1 MKVPMSWLNE
11 YVDVTLP
18 MEEFVSAMIM
28 HGLGVEGV
36 SSIFADSQ
44 RVVVGKITKI
54 EKHPNADKL
63 QVCTVLAGEKEPVT
77 ILTAAPNVYEG
88 MVCPVA
94 LDGATLP
101 TGKHITAGEMRG
113 LTSYGMLCSGG
124 ELRVEESDIKNA
136 SVDGIL
142 DMGKAYEDKIG
153 MPFFTAIGL
162 DSPVVEFEIS
172 ANRGDCM
179 SVLGIAREVSAA
191 LGVPLREPEIHVEEI
206 DEPAAK
212 YATVEI
218 QAPDLCPRYIARV
231 LTDIHVGESPLWMQ
245 RRLMGAG
252 VRPISNM
259 VDITNYVMLELGY
272 PMHAFDY
279 SCVKDGHIVVCTAQN
294 GERLTTLDGKE
305 YTLDDSVLVIADRER
320 AIGLAG
326 VMGGENSEITP
337 ETTMV
342 LLESAKFD
350 GFNNRKTSRGLG
362 ILSEAASRFTKG
374 LDDQGIQMASDRAAQ
389 LMVEIGCGKVLRGR
403 VDTQKEA
410 PALRT
415 VRVRPDRV
423 NHVLGTDFPEEIIME
438 CLTREGIAI
447 QEMDEEGALIC
458 TIPSHR
464 MDLAIEEDLIE
475 EVARVAGYE
484 SIPTRLLEG
493 FAQGGLTPVQSMR
506 ERTRSG
512 LAAMGLYETM
522 SLSFLGNKVLE
533 QVGMDATGCVRL
545 QNPLSEEYS
554 IMRRSLIP
562 GMIQSLGV
570 NMRNKI
576 YNRPLFEMSN
586 VHLETADGSLPVEKP
601 MLCLGAIGESFYEV
615 KGYLEELFRI
625 FGISDLHF
633 AAGGGDYLHPGRK
646 AEIFLHGSRVGEIG
660 ELHPQVL
667 ENFAMDRR
675 AVVAEIAMDAIYE
688 NAIADKRYQPLNR
701 FPVVERDL
709 AVMVDRGAPVGAMM
723 ESIQEQAG
731 ALLSGLSIF
740 DIYEGDQVEAG
751 KKSVAFSLSFQA
763 PDRTLTGDEVQSL
776 MESILACLKEKY
788 QAMLRG

>member
-1 MKVPMSWLNE
+1 MS
-11 YVDVTLP
+11 
-18 MEEFVSAMIM
+18 I
-28 HGLGVEGV
+28 
-36 SSIFADSQ
+36 
-44 RVVVGKITKI
+44 
-54 EKHPNADKL
+54 
-63 QVCTVLAGEKEPVT
+63 
-77 ILTAAPNVYEG
+77 
-88 MVCPVA
+88 
-94 LDGATLP
+94 
-101 TGKHITAGEMRG
+101 
-113 LTSYGMLCSGG
+113 
-124 ELRVEESDIKNA
+124 
-136 SVDGIL
+136 
-142 DMGKAYEDKIG
+142 
-153 MPFFTAIGL
+153 
-162 DSPVVEFEIS
+162 
-172 ANRGDCM
+172 
-179 SVLGIAREVSAA
+179 LGIAREVSAA
-191 LGVPLREPEIHVEEI
+191 LGLPLREPEIHVEEI

-252 VRPISNM
+252 GRPISNM

-279 SCVKDGHIVVCTAQN
+279 SCVKDGHIVVRTAQN

-464 MDLAIEEDLIE
+464 MDLATVSYTHLD
-475 EVARVAGYE
+475 VYKR
-484 SIPTRLLEG
+484 
-493 FAQGGLTPVQSMR
+493 QGVRFRGSPCHSDQ
-506 ERTRSG
+506 G
-512 LAAMGLYETM
+512 
-522 SLSFLGNKVLE
+522 SF
-533 QVGMDATGCVRL
+533 
-545 QNPLSEEYS
+545 
-554 IMRRSLIP
+554 
-562 GMIQSLGV
+562 
-570 NMRNKI
+570 
-576 YNRPLFEMSN
+576 
-586 VHLETADGSLPVEKP
+586 
-601 MLCLGAIGESFYEV
+601 
-615 KGYLEELFRI
+615 
-625 FGISDLHF
+625 
-633 AAGGGDYLHPGRK
+633 
-646 AEIFLHGSRVGEIG
+646 
-660 ELHPQVL
+660 
-667 ENFAMDRR
+667 
-675 AVVAEIAMDAIYE
+675 
-688 NAIADKRYQPLNR
+688 
-701 FPVVERDL
+701 
-709 AVMVDRGAPVGAMM
+709 
-723 ESIQEQAG
+723 
-731 ALLSGLSIF
+731 
-740 DIYEGDQVEAG
+740 
-751 KKSVAFSLSFQA
+751 
-763 PDRTLTGDEVQSL
+763 
-776 MESILACLKEKY
+776 
-788 QAMLRG
+788 

>member
-245 RRLMGAG
+245 RRLMGAR

-279 SCVKDGHIVVCTAQN
+279 SCVKDGHIVVRTAQN

-326 VMGGENSEITP
+326 VMGGENS
-337 ETTMV
+337 
-342 LLESAKFD
+342 
-350 GFNNRKTSRGLG
+350 
-362 ILSEAASRFTKG
+362 
-374 LDDQGIQMASDRAAQ
+374 
-389 LMVEIGCGKVLRGR
+389 
-403 VDTQKEA
+403 
-410 PALRT
+410 
-415 VRVRPDRV
+415 
-423 NHVLGTDFPEEIIME
+423 
-438 CLTREGIAI
+438 
-447 QEMDEEGALIC
+447 
-458 TIPSHR
+458 
-464 MDLAIEEDLIE
+464 
-475 EVARVAGYE
+475 
-484 SIPTRLLEG
+484 
-493 FAQGGLTPVQSMR
+493 
-506 ERTRSG
+506 
-512 LAAMGLYETM
+512 
-522 SLSFLGNKVLE
+522 
-533 QVGMDATGCVRL
+533 
-545 QNPLSEEYS
+545 
-554 IMRRSLIP
+554 
-562 GMIQSLGV
+562 
-570 NMRNKI
+570 
-576 YNRPLFEMSN
+576 
-586 VHLETADGSLPVEKP
+586 
-601 MLCLGAIGESFYEV
+601 
-615 KGYLEELFRI
+615 
-625 FGISDLHF
+625 
-633 AAGGGDYLHPGRK
+633 
-646 AEIFLHGSRVGEIG
+646 
-660 ELHPQVL
+660 
-667 ENFAMDRR
+667 
-675 AVVAEIAMDAIYE
+675 
-688 NAIADKRYQPLNR
+688 
-701 FPVVERDL
+701 
-709 AVMVDRGAPVGAMM
+709 
-723 ESIQEQAG
+723 
-731 ALLSGLSIF
+731 
-740 DIYEGDQVEAG
+740 
-751 KKSVAFSLSFQA
+751 
-763 PDRTLTGDEVQSL
+763 
-776 MESILACLKEKY
+776 
-788 QAMLRG
+788 